1 MFGITHYD
9 ASDLDLM
16 RTQYGMDLQR
26 YQHFSFWQPSQN
38 LGPTQTV
45 AAEMPTGRISAAAIE
60 KLMTSL
66 GLPVR
71 RPDQPGL
78 VNDRSEAAIAAA
90 SERGLQWLRDR
101 IVWEWDNPYVD
112 PGDWTPFEE

>member
-1 MFGITHYD
+1 MFGIAHYD
-9 ASDLDLM
+9 ASDLGLM
-16 RTQYGMDLQR
+16 RTPYGMDLQR
-26 YQHFSFWQPSQN
+26 YQFFSLSPQN
-38 LGPTQTV
+38 LYPTQTV
-45 AAEMPTGRISAAAIE
+45 ATEMPTGRISAAVIG
-60 KLMTSL
+60 KLMPSL

-78 VNDRSEAAIAAA
+78 VNDRSEAAIASA

-112 PGDWTPFEE
+112 PGDWTPLEE